1 MTLKEGVLDPQGR
14 TIAGALHSLDYRGV
28 EEVRVGKLIEVRLRA
43 ADHAE
48 ARRQLGEMGQ
58 RLLANPV
65 LEDFHF
71 TVEPHGSPAT
81 EG

>member
-1 MTLKEGVLDPQGR
+1 M
-14 TIAGALHSLDYRGV
+14 
-28 EEVRVGKLIEVRLRA
+28 RLRA